1 MESVFLQGILDNI
14 VMLSGT
20 VGEYLKILA
29 VFAVMDFGSGF
40 IKAYT
45 KGEISSRKM
54 SNGVMRKL
62 GILIAAAMVYEIDI
76 ILGTQGMLASMTK
89 YWFIIMEAISILE
102 NLQQAGVVLPNF
114 LLKGLNGCKE
124 TFELKG
130 EEALDSVEDK
140 KEKE

>member
-1 MESVFLQGILDNI
+1 MESVFLQSILDNAI
-14 VMLSGT
+14 VLSGT
-20 VGEYLKILA
+20 VGEYLKILL
-29 VFAVMDFGSGF
+29 VFAVMDFASGF
-40 IKAYT
+40 IKAYI

-54 SNGVMRKL
+54 SNGVMRKI

-102 NLQQAGVVLPNF
+102 NLQKAGVVLPNF

-130 EEALDSVEDK
+130 EDVLDLTKNKKEDK
-140 KEKE
+140 